1 MRYRQDCKEIGDRG
15 GTLGP
20 PPPHPPLF
28 GAKKNFPCKIGKHKV
43 FTCEE
48 RVRLC
53 FIYWTQHK
61 WQKLDSFFE
70 FIILTVNWA
79 IPVANSEFV
88 GLCF

>member
-1 MRYRQDCKEIGDRG
+1 MGGGG
-15 GTLGP
+15 GTPPP
-20 PPPHPPLF
+20 PPPHAPFF
-28 GAKKNFPCKIGKHKV
+28 GAKKIFPRKIGKHKV

-48 RVRLC
+48 RVRLW

-61 WQKLDSFFE
+61 WQKVDSFFE

-79 IPVANSEFV
+79 IPVANSEFA